1 MTRISVIIPTF
12 DRGEIFDE
20 CIQSVL
26 KSIGSHDEII
36 VVNDSQKKHAL
47 QLKSTDHRIRIFDN
61 PKNGVASARN
71 LGAANANCEYL
82 LFIDDDKIINSDA
95 IESCYNLLLSN
106 PNTVVN
112 ADWIYVPEELE
123 KSMELSFGRYL
134 KQINFTSLRGW
145 CTDLN
150 WVENGIV
157 RAKGIT
163 SQFLLIRAS
172 LFTDSCG
179 YNESFPFAGF
189 EDYDFGKRLETLGT
203 GFIINT
209 QCCVYHNEKDRM
221 QLEPFLQR
229 KKRGAFTRK
238 KGVEIGYS
246 ELAVSFNSFKRIY
259 LLFSFIF
266 KPVFTLL
273 SKAIPNSKTT
283 DPIYRF
289 LVNRLVGIAIYEGYF
304 KKRIQ

>member
-71 LGAANANCEYL
+71 LGAANANGEYL
-82 LFIDDDKIINSDA
+82 LFIDDDMIINSDA

-134 KQINFTSLRGW
+134 KQINFTS
-145 CTDLN
+145 
-150 WVENGIV
+150 
-157 RAKGIT
+157 
-163 SQFLLIRAS
+163 
-172 LFTDSCG
+172 
-179 YNESFPFAGF
+179 
-189 EDYDFGKRLETLGT
+189 
-203 GFIINT
+203 
-209 QCCVYHNEKDRM
+209 
-221 QLEPFLQR
+221 
-229 KKRGAFTRK
+229 
-238 KGVEIGYS
+238 
-246 ELAVSFNSFKRIY
+246 
-259 LLFSFIF
+259 
-266 KPVFTLL
+266 
-273 SKAIPNSKTT
+273 
-283 DPIYRF
+283 
-289 LVNRLVGIAIYEGYF
+289 
-304 KKRIQ
+304 